1 MAKKYE
7 RKDLV
12 KKNWNS
18 TFELIGKVKIT
29 DNTFSL
35 ENRSEK
41 SDWLWNKMNLY
52 VDCGEKHG
60 SVFCQLMGGYGTTR
74 NNLIYVH
81 GKKDDGTDDFENHY
95 TIDFEDR
102 FNSTIT
108 SDLGAS
114 CFKRAFIEKDV
125 KNNLVKKEFLADY
138 DMIQYLS
145 ETLENDMVVHIR
157 GTLSYRVYNGKINVE
172 KDVSSIRLYD
182 AEPENFKATFR
193 QTVLVDRDS
202 LGEINKEKKTAC
214 VSAYIL
220 EKFKEYNGHDLTNNG
235 ETNGKFV
242 PLLKE
247 FEFDLSQMKDAEQA
261 KKALNKL
268 FKPKKGVSQI
278 TFNGYFVEG
287 GATVAITEDDVTD
300 DVKELIEL
308 GIMTWEDVEASCAGS
323 GSREYR
329 MVFKSPHI
337 KSVQNADGTT
347 TNTLQLFE
355 GEYQDEDLQLECLTP
370 IEDEEDDDDTETTT
384 NTTNTDDDDDDAS
397 WLDEL

>member
-18 TFELIGKVKIT
+18 TFDLIGKVRIT

-35 ENRSEK
+35 GNRSEK
-41 SDWLWNKMNLY
+41 SDWLWDKMNLY

-81 GKKDDGTDDFENHY
+81 GKNDDGTDDFNNYY

-102 FNSTIT
+102 FNDSII
-108 SDLGAS
+108 SDLGS
-114 CFKRAFIEKDV
+114 TCFKRAGVERDV
-125 KNNLVKKEFLADY
+125 KNNIVTKSFLTDY
-138 DMIQYLS
+138 DMIEYLS
-145 ETLENDMVVHIR
+145 ETLENDMVVRIR
-157 GTLSYRVYNGKINVE
+157 GTLNYRVYNGRINVE

-182 AEPENFKATFR
+182 GKPEDFKATFR

-202 LGEINKEKKTAC
+202 FGEINKERKTAT
-214 VSAYIL
+214 VSAYVI
-220 EKFKEYNGHDLTNNG
+220 EKFREYNGHDLTNNG
-235 ETNGKFV
+235 ETNGKYV
-242 PLLKE
+242 PMLKE
-247 FEFDLSQMKDAEQA
+247 FEFDLSQMRDAEQA
-261 KKALNKL
+261 KKALNRL
-268 FKPKKGVSQI
+268 FKPKRGVSQI

-287 GATVAITEDDVTD
+287 GATVAITEDDITD
-300 DVKELIEL
+300 DIKELIDL

-329 MVFKSPHI
+329 MVFKSPYI
-337 KSVQNADGTT
+337 KRIQNDDGSVTIDRQMFDDI
-347 TNTLQLFE
+347 
-355 GEYQDEDLQLECLTP
+355 YQDEDLQLECLTP
-370 IEDEEDDDDTETTT
+370 IEDEEDDNDTETTT
-384 NTTNTDDDDDDAS
+384 NADDDDAS